1 METDDMRRMPLACL
15 LLAALLLPALA
26 DSREAKGTLVEVLT
40 QSNEVVKLELRQVA
54 PSPRSSS
61 LLFTK
66 KLEATPEEIAW
77 FEIALEPTIKQLTRL
92 REIRIGDEPLK
103 LKSAS
108 GELYFYPVILIT
120 GDVPNARSANW
131 HWVGNS
137 LSGVSRTPGER
148 SRPVSIPLSDVKV
161 VRFPKP

>member
-1 METDDMRRMPLACL
+1 MRRMPLACL
-15 LLAALLLPALA
+15 LLAAFLLPRLA
-26 DSREAKGTLVEVLT
+26 DSREVKGTVVEVLT

-54 PSPRSSS
+54 PSPRTSS

-77 FEIALEPTIKQLTRL
+77 FEIALEPKIKQLTQL
-92 REIRIGDEPLK
+92 REIRIGDAPLK
-103 LKSAS
+103 LKSTS
-108 GELYFYPVILIT
+108 GELLFYPVVLIT
-120 GDVPNARSANW
+120 GTATEARSASWN
-131 HWVGNS
+131 WVGES
-137 LSGVSRTPGER
+137 LSGVSRNPGER